1 MFFAPSTERP
11 PTMTTET
18 QQVHPAASTKVLLSA
33 ARWGVGVAVV
43 AVLAAVLVGG
53 GEAAVGALIGAA
65 MTLVVLSTG
74 TWAVLRV
81 AAVSPMASLLAAL
94 VVFTAQGGV
103 LLVVLAV
110 LSAVTDGRQVDGA
123 ALAVIAVTVAW
134 TTLFLLRARKER
146 IPLFDLST
154 SPSGDASSPHDAPRA
169 GVR

>member
-18 QQVHPAASTKVLLSA
+18 PQVRPAPSAKVLLSA
-33 ARWGVGVAVV
+33 ARWSVGVAVV
-43 AVLAAVLVGG
+43 VVIAAVLLGG
-53 GEAAVGALIGAA
+53 GDAAVGALVGAVT
-65 MTLVVLSTG
+65 TLVVLSLG
-74 TWAVLRV
+74 TWVVLRV

-94 VVFTAQGGV
+94 VVFTAQGGL
-103 LLVVLAV
+103 LLVMLAV
-110 LSAVTDGRQVDGA
+110 VSTVTDGRQIDGA

-146 IPLFDLST
+146 IPLFDLSAT
-154 SPSGDASSPHDAPRA
+154 PSGEAASPHDAPRA